1 MNLQAELIRNYNS
14 YLSDSIKVYEGV
26 FASDWCEDLI
36 QYFRNS
42 LHQRTDDYRKQA
54 DELQLIGDPRPDAI
68 DYKNE
73 LFERLYPLGSQY
85 EKHLHALCH
94 PDYKPHD
101 RPLTNIY
108 NTGFRSLQIQRYKP
122 EDKGYPAVHIES
134 GPEHY
139 KKYLAVIVY
148 LNDVASGGET
158 IFPMAGTTI
167 KPRVGSVAIWP
178 AGLPFY
184 HCGLQSKT
192 TKYILTSWFEFM

>member
-1 MNLQAELIRNYNS
+1 VNLQAELIRNYNS

-42 LHQRTDDYRKQA
+42 LHQRTDDH
-54 DELQLIGDPRPDAI
+54 I